1 MNLRHAFT
9 AAALAGA
16 ATLST
21 LAMAPTAQAAPN
33 NPNCLGARAF
43 CLWYNS
49 NQSGSVAGWDLS
61 TGFRGFANLATAG
74 AFLTPGAGQ
83 GVSVKNNA
91 ASATYQYPGVC
102 YGNVQVFYN
111 SNWMGASDTVPA
123 CGNIN
128 LVATKNNDASFLV
141 NG

>member
-1 MNLRHAFT
+1 MNLKHALT

-21 LAMAPTAQAAPN
+21 LAMAPAAQAAPN

-61 TGFRGFANLATAG
+61 TGFPGFSDLGNAG
-74 AFLTPGAGQ
+74 AFLTAGAGQ
-83 GVSVKNNA
+83 GIAVKNHA
-91 ASATYQYPGVC
+91 ASATYQYPNNC
-102 YGNVQVFYN
+102 TGNVQVFFN
-111 SNWMGASDTVPA
+111 SNWMGAYDTVPA

-128 LVATKNNDASFLV
+128 LVKTKNNDASFLV